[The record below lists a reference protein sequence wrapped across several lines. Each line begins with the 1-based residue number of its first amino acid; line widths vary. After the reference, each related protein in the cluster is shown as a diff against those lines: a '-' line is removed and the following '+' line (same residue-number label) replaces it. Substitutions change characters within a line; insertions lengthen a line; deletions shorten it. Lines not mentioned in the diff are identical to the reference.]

1 MTPRKRTLIRIAG
14 GVLSVVLILGIWSS
28 FHQLKASKR
37 DVPTVRVQRGN
48 LTLNVYTTGSLRA
61 VRSGIIMAPPV
72 SGSLQIVHLAATGS
86 AVKSGEVIVEFDP
99 TEQQF
104 KLEQARFDLQQANQE
119 ILKNKADAAVQE
131 AQDKVALLKAR
142 FDVRRAELDVS
153 RNELL
158 SAIDGQK
165 NNLTL
170 EEAKR
175 RLAQLEQDVRSRQL
189 SSQASM
195 AVAQEKRNKAQLE
208 MTQAQRAIEQMTI
221 RSPLNGVVALKENMD
236 AMGGMMFSGMILP
249 EYREGDTVRP
259 GRPVLEVF
267 DSSQMEIQA
276 KINES
281 DRANISPGQSAT
293 VRVDSIPNASYP
305 GKVKT
310 VASVTSRGMW
320 WDGAMGKFDA
330 SFEITSP
337 DNRLRP
343 GASAQV
349 VIASKQLQNVL
360 FIPRQAQFERDGKP
374 VVYVQNGSG
383 LEAKPVKILSRGESQ
398 VAIEGVDE
406 GTEVALVNPD
416 QQQKQAAKKNAPAPG
431 VARGG
436 R

>member
-1 MTPRKRTLIRIAG
+1 MTRTRRKLIRIAG
-14 GVLSVVLILGIWSS
+14 IVVLVLVVLGVWSS
-28 FHQLKASKR
+28 FHQLKASPR
-37 DVPTVRVQRGN
+37 DLPTVRVQRGN
-48 LTLNVYTTGSLRA
+48 VSLNVYTNGSVRA
-61 VRSGIIMAPPV
+61 VRSGIILAPPV
-72 SGSLQIVHLAATGS
+72 SGTLQIVRLAPTG
-86 AVKSGEVIVEFDP
+86 AQVKSGEVILQFDP

-104 KLEQARFDLQQANQE
+104 KLEQARFDLQQAEQE
-119 ILKNKADAAVQE
+119 ILKNKDDAAVQQ
-131 AQDKVALLKAR
+131 ADDKVALLKAR

-158 SAIDGQK
+158 SAIDAQK
-165 NNLTL
+165 NNLAL

-175 RLAQLEQDVRSRQL
+175 RLAQLEQDVHSRQL
-189 SSQASM
+189 SSQASL

-208 MTQAQRAIEQMTI
+208 MAQAQRAIEQMTI

-236 AMGGMMFSGMILP
+236 AMGGIIFGGLNMP

-281 DRANISPGQSAT
+281 DRANISAGQSAT
-293 VRVDSIPNASYP
+293 VGVDSIPNASYT

-310 VASVTSRGMW
+310 IASVTSRGMW
-320 WDGAMGKFDA
+320 WDGAVSKFDA
-330 SFEITSP
+330 SFEISNP
-337 DNRLRP
+337 DTRLRP

-349 VIASKQLQNVL
+349 VVASKQLQNVL
-360 FIPRQAQFERDGKP
+360 FIPRQAQFEKDGKP
-374 VVYVQNGSG
+374 VVYVRNGQG

-398 VAIEGVDE
+398 VAVEGLDE
-406 GTEVALVNPD
+406 GTEVALVSPD
-416 QQQKQAAKKNAPAPG
+416 QQQKRADKNKAAPPTAG
-431 VARGG
+431 GG